1 MNRLFG
7 TSKQEPPKQQP
18 PPPPNP
24 QQPKVLDLTE
34 QQKRSEAKVQELTE
48 QIQEL
53 DKQISEQYLKA
64 KNSRGVQQTTAK
76 SRAVMLLKRKKMLE
90 QQLGQMLN
98 NQMTLDQVAFTKEN
112 IQNTIEMAQAMQQVV
127 AVQKEA
133 FKEIDMDK
141 LDDLMDDM
149 EDMKFETDYMNEM
162 MNRNYGC
169 DIDESELDREM
180 AEIENDMN
188 FNAFQPQQQQQQ
200 VPYQSLNGQ
209 KQVYNP
215 QTN

>member
-18 PPPPNP
+18 PPPQNP
-24 QQPKVLDLTE
+24 QQPKVIDLTE
-34 QQKRSEAKVQELTE
+34 QQKRSEAKVKELTE

-53 DKQISEQYLKA
+53 DKQIAEQYHKA
-64 KNSRGVQQTTAK
+64 KNSKGVQQTTAK

-112 IQNTIEMAQAMQQVV
+112 IQNTLEMAQAMQQVV

-200 VPYQSLNGQ
+200 VSYQSLTGQ

>member
-18 PPPPNP
+18 PPPQNP
-24 QQPKVLDLTE
+24 QQPKVIDLSE
-34 QQKRSEAKVQELTE
+34 QQKRSEAKVKELTE

-53 DKQISEQYLKA
+53 DKQICEQYQKA
-64 KNSRGVQQTTAK
+64 KTSRGVQQTTAK

-112 IQNTIEMAQAMQQVV
+112 IQNTLEMAQAMQQVV

-141 LDDLMDDM
+141 LEDLMDDM
-149 EDMKFETDYMNEM
+149 EDMKFETDYMNDM
-162 MNRNYGC
+162 MNRNYSC
-169 DIDESELDREM
+169 DVDESELDREM

-188 FNAFQPQQQQQQ
+188 FNAFQPQQIEQQAPKQNQINQQQFFNA
-200 VPYQSLNGQ
+200 Y
-209 KQVYNP
+209 
-215 QTN
+215 TN

>member
-7 TSKQEPPKQQP
+7 TSKQEPPKQQQP
-18 PPPPNP
+18 QPQNP
-24 QQPKVLDLTE
+24 QQPKVIDLSE
-34 QQKRSEAKVQELTE
+34 QQKRSEAKVKELTE

-53 DKQISEQYLKA
+53 DKQICEQYQKA
-64 KNSRGVQQTTAK
+64 KTSKGVQQTTAK

-162 MNRNYGC
+162 MNRNYSC

-188 FNAFQPQQQQQQ
+188 LNSFQPQQQQQQ
-200 VPYQSLNGQ
+200 GSYQSQTGQ
-209 KQVYNP
+209 KQVYNTL
-215 QTN
+215 TN

>member
-18 PPPPNP
+18 PPPQNP

-34 QQKRSEAKVQELTE
+34 QQKRSEAKVKELTE
-48 QIQEL
+48 QIQEI
-53 DKQISEQYLKA
+53 DKQISEQYYKA
-64 KNSRGVQQTTAK
+64 KNSKGVQQTTAK

-112 IQNTIEMAQAMQQVV
+112 IQNTLEMAQAMQQVV

-149 EDMKFETDYMNEM
+149 EDMKFETDYMNDM

-188 FNAFQPQQQQQQ
+188 YNAFQPQQQQQQ
-200 VPYQSLNGQ
+200 ASYQSLMGQ